1 MYMPILKDETD
12 YIGELK
18 RVEAF
23 DLPIAAAEIL
33 MMSRRAVD
41 NVPSLLD
48 YLHKNR
54 YLAWV
59 NTLTMTEK
67 IPAALTAQIPEEMKN
82 SPEVKGMLEMAA
94 AGLRGSFC
102 YGLDDNAAIDQGPEQ
117 VYGKLIDMGFDVLQT
132 DWPALVSG
140 FVKSRNK

>member
-1 MYMPILKDETD
+1 
-12 YIGELK
+12 
-18 RVEAF
+18 
-23 DLPIAAAEIL
+23 
-33 MMSRRAVD
+33 MMSQRAVD

-67 IPAALTAQIPEEMKN
+67 IPLALMSQIPAEMKN

-102 YGLDDNAAIDQGPEQ
+102 YGLDDNTAIDQGPEC
-117 VYGKLIDMGFDVLQT
+117 VYGKLMDMGFDVLQT

-140 FVKSRNK
+140 FVKHRNK